1 MNAIRNALATLGLLS
16 VLSSC
21 GAPPE
26 QPEGTSG
33 SMAPGATT
41 DDSPE
46 PARPLEFEAAP
57 WTDYFGGAA
66 ILVADRIRIEGPP
79 GLLEHLVLRA
89 DDDLFERT
97 VKTTPEGLL
106 QTLRPR
112 QLAEG
117 GRELA
122 RGQLDAWQLAATGEI
137 VALER
142 PGDVP
147 VSVVAEGE
155 AFWRDPDGEQRRG
168 SRLAFEASVQAP
180 DADADAGEGGR

>member
-1 MNAIRNALATLGLLS
+1 MKAIHNALATLGLLS
-16 VLSSC
+16 AMASC
-21 GAPPE
+21 GATPE

-33 SMAPGATT
+33 SMAPGGAT
-41 DDSPE
+41 DSPE

-57 WTDYFGGAA
+57 WTDYFDGAA
-66 ILVADRIRIEGPP
+66 VLVADRIRIEGPP

-155 AFWRDPDGEQRRG
+155 AFWRDPNGEQRRG
-168 SRLAFEASVQAP
+168 SRLAFEAPVEVP
-180 DADADAGEGGR
+180 DGDGDAGEGSR